1 VVILE
6 IMDANDVLDAAE
18 CWRLLEAQTIGR
30 LATTTDQGPRIWPI
44 NFRVREESLIFRSAP
59 GSKVWNIGRDDRVAF
74 EVDGLE
80 SGLYWSVVV
89 LGTAQVIDK
98 DEPGPRTEHDELHP
112 VAPGPKPVL
121 FRITPDSATG
131 SVSGRRF
138 VSVLEPSPLWNDR
151 PVAWRSPS

>member
-1 VVILE
+1 
-6 IMDANDVLDAAE
+6 MDANDVLDAAE
-18 CWRLLEAQTIGR
+18 CWRLLQAQTIGR

-44 NFRVREESLIFRSAP
+44 NFRVRGESLIFRSAP

-89 LGTAQVIDK
+89 LGTAQVIDE
-98 DEPGPRTEHDELHP
+98 DEPGPRTERDELHP

-121 FRITPDSATG
+121 FRITPESDPG

-138 VSVLEPSPLWNDR
+138 VSALEPSPLWNDR